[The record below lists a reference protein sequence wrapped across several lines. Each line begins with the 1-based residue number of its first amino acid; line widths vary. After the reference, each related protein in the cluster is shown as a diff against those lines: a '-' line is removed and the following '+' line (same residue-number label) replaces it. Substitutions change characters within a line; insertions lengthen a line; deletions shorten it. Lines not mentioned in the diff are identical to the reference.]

1 MNGFVKRSTATRKLH
16 ICQSKV
22 KPGRI
27 VLVALT
33 SQDSWRPPSAVLWVK
48 RVYRTLWT
56 YKWNDWVAFVLC
68 VSCLTVFHTLSMV
81 HLLCLWRAFFTM
93 CLSVIFFLCSIHP
106 SFPVIIIFDRLT
118 LWWIS
123 LDVFEGIQNSLRHN
137 RETTKLNMLSGI
149 WLLVTLTHGFYGS

>member
-16 ICQSKV
+16 ICLSKV

-68 VSCLTVFHTLSMV
+68 VSCLSLSHSFHGSLALFVTCLLYHVFVSD
-81 HLLCLWRAFFTM
+81 F
-93 CLSVIFFLCSIHP
+93 FFLCSIHP

-118 LWWIS
+118 VWWIW
-123 LDVFEGIQNSLRHN
+123 LDVFEGIQNSLRQN